1 MPAGGT
7 WTVQNKQ
14 RPGAYINF
22 VSAPKPVGGI
32 GDRGVMTACL
42 PMTWGPDGQLITLY
56 GEDLLNGKSL
66 AKVGCT
72 AVDTDESL
80 PYRLALTGSYKALLF
95 RADTGGTKA
104 TNVISVGVLTAN
116 AKHTGTTG
124 NSVSVVITADKPT
137 TGQYTVDILFK
148 LIQQESFVVSALADF
163 SEIESEWVDFV
174 VPSSPSS
181 TDIPVTAGVVLSGG
195 TNGTVTGETTYPA
208 YFAAVNGEQ
217 WQCMAINTS
226 AAVGSQVTAFIKLL
240 RDTRGKKVQAVVY
253 DYTDADYE
261 GIISVN
267 QGFKTAQDTVTVD
280 LFPLYVAGITAGAN
294 VNESNTARIVESAVS
309 ITNPIAEEDIEDALK
324 EGKFLLSYRQDG
336 AVCVEKDINSLHSFT
351 VDKNYAFSKNRVV
364 RCLDNIGN
372 ITALVFNR
380 NYCGKIDNNDVGRNL
395 YKTELI
401 SMMDQLQG
409 IGAVQNFQGT
419 SDITVLPG
427 NDEDSVVVDMLV
439 QPVDSMEKLYMTV
452 NVDAYERR
460 VR

>member
-22 VSAPKPVGGI
+22 VSVPKPVGTI

-42 PMTWGPDGQLITLY
+42 PMTWGPAGQLITLY

-72 AVDTDESL
+72 AFDTDESL
-80 PYRLALTGSYKALLF
+80 PYRLALAGSYKALLF

-104 TNVISVGVLTAN
+104 TNVISTGVLTAN
-116 AKHTGTTG
+116 AKHAGTTG
-124 NSVSVVITADKPT
+124 NGISVVITADKPQE
-137 TGQYTVDILFK
+137 GQYTVYILFK
-148 LIQQESFVVSALADF
+148 LVQQESFVVSELADF
-163 SEIESEWVDFV
+163 SDIESEWVDFI
-174 VPSSPSS
+174 VPASPSS
-181 TDIPVTAGVVLSGG
+181 TEIPVTTGAVLSGG

-208 YFAAVNGEQ
+208 YFSAVDGEQ

-226 AAVGSQVTAFIKLL
+226 AAVGAQVTEFIKLL
-240 RDTRGKKVQAVVY
+240 RDTRGKKVQAVVHNY
-253 DYTDADYE
+253 PAADYE
-261 GIISVN
+261 GIISVD
-267 QGFKTAQDTVTVD
+267 QGFKTAQDSVTVD
-280 LFPLYVAGITAGAN
+280 LFPLYVASITAGAN
-294 VNESNTARIVESAVS
+294 VNESNTARVVQDALS
-309 ITNPIAEEDIEDALK
+309 IINPIAEEDIEDALK
-324 EGKFLLSYRQDG
+324 AGKFLLSYRQDG
-336 AVCVEKDINSLHSFT
+336 VVCVEKDINSLHSFT

-364 RCLDNIGN
+364 RCLDEIGN
-372 ITALVFNR
+372 KTALVFNR
-380 NYCGKIDNNDVGRNL
+380 NYCGKVDNDDVGRNL

-409 IGAVQNFQGT
+409 IGAVQNFEGT

-427 NDEDSVVVDMLV
+427 NDVDSVVVDLLV

-452 NVDAYERR
+452 NVDA
-460 VR
+460 

>member
-22 VSAPKPVGGI
+22 VSVPKPVGSI

-42 PMTWGPDGQLITLY
+42 PMTWGPAGQLITLY

-72 AVDTDESL
+72 AFDTDESL
-80 PYRLALTGSYKALLF
+80 PYRLALAGSYKALLF

-104 TNVISVGVLTAN
+104 TNAIATGVLTAN
-116 AKHTGTTG
+116 AKHAGTTG
-124 NSVSVVITADKPT
+124 NGISVVITADKPQA
-137 TGQYTVDILFK
+137 GQYTVDILFK
-148 LIQQESFVVSALADF
+148 LVQQESFVVSELADF
-163 SEIESEWVDFV
+163 SDIESEWVDFI
-174 VPSSPSS
+174 VPTSPSS
-181 TDIPVTAGVVLSGG
+181 TEIPVTTGAVLSGG

-208 YFAAVNGEQ
+208 YFSAVDGEN

-226 AAVGSQVTAFIKLL
+226 AAVGAKVTEFIKLL

-253 DYTDADYE
+253 NYPEADYE
-261 GIISVN
+261 GIISVD
-267 QGFKTAQDTVTVD
+267 QGFKTAQDSVTVD
-280 LFPLYVAGITAGAN
+280 LFPLYVASITAGAN
-294 VNESNTARIVESAVS
+294 VNESNTARVVQDALS
-309 ITNPIAEEDIEDALK
+309 IINPIAEEDIEDALK
-324 EGKFLLSYRQDG
+324 AGKFLLSYRQDG
-336 AVCVEKDINSLHSFT
+336 VVCVEKDINSLHSFT

-364 RCLDNIGN
+364 RCLDEIGN
-372 ITALVFNR
+372 TTALVFNR
-380 NYCGKIDNNDVGRNL
+380 NYCGKVDNNDVGRNL

-401 SMMDQLQG
+401 SMMDQLQA
-409 IGAVQNFQGT
+409 IGAVQNFTGT

-427 NDEDSVVVDMLV
+427 NDVDSVVVDLLV

-452 NVDAYERR
+452 NVDA
-460 VR
+460 

>member
-22 VSAPKPVGGI
+22 VSVPKPVGSI

-42 PMTWGPDGQLITLY
+42 PMTWGPAGQLITLY

-72 AVDTDESL
+72 AFDTEESL

-104 TNVISVGVLTAN
+104 TNVISTGVLTAN
-116 AKHTGTTG
+116 AKHAGTTG

-148 LIQQESFVVSALADF
+148 LVQQESFVVSALADF
-163 SEIESEWVDFV
+163 SDIESEWVDFV
-174 VPSSPSS
+174 VPESPSS
-181 TDIPVTAGVVLSGG
+181 TDIPVTAGVVLAEG
-195 TNGTVTGETTYPA
+195 TNGTVTGETTYPN
-208 YFAAVNGEQ
+208 YFAAVDGEQ

-226 AAVGSQVTAFIKLL
+226 EAVGSQVTEFIKLL
-240 RDTRGKKVQAVVY
+240 RGTRGKKVQAVVY
-253 DYTDADYE
+253 DYTNADYE

-280 LFPLYVAGITAGAN
+280 LFPLYVASITAGAN
-294 VNESNTARIVESAVS
+294 VNESNTARIVESAVT

-364 RCLDNIGN
+364 RCLDEIGN

-380 NYCGKIDNNDVGRNL
+380 NYCGKVDNNDVGRNL

-409 IGAVQNFQGT
+409 IGAVRNFQGT

-427 NDEDSVVVDMLV
+427 NDVDSVVVDMLV

-452 NVDAYERR
+452 NVDA
-460 VR
+460 

>member
-22 VSAPKPVGGI
+22 VAAPKPLDSI

-42 PMTWGPDGQLITLY
+42 PMTWGPSGQLITLY

-72 AVDTDESL
+72 ALDTEESL

-116 AKHTGTTG
+116 AKHAGTTG
-124 NSVSVVITADKPT
+124 NSISVVITADKPT

-181 TDIPVTAGVVLSGG
+181 TDIPVTAGTVLSNG

-208 YFAAVNGEQ
+208 YFTAVNGEQ

-240 RDTRGKKVQAVVY
+240 RDIRGKKVQAVVY

-280 LFPLYVAGITAGAN
+280 LFPLYVASITAGAN

-309 ITNPIAEEDIEDALK
+309 ITNPVAEEDIEDALK

-351 VDKNYAFSKNRVV
+351 VDKNHAFSKNRVV
-364 RCLDNIGN
+364 RCLDEIGN
-372 ITALVFNR
+372 TTALVFNR
-380 NYCGKIDNNDVGRNL
+380 NYCGKVDNNDVGRNL

-427 NDEDSVVVDMLV
+427 NDVDSVVVDMLV

-452 NVDAYERR
+452 NVDA
-460 VR
+460 

>member
-163 SEIESEWVDFV
+163 SEIESEWVNFV

-280 LFPLYVAGITAGAN
+280 LFPLYVASITAGAN

-380 NYCGKIDNNDVGRNL
+380 NYCGKVDSTDVGRNL

-427 NDEDSVVVDMLV
+427 KDEDSVVVDILV

-452 NVDAYERR
+452 NVDA
-460 VR
+460 

>member
-22 VSAPKPVGGI
+22 VAAPKPLDSV

-42 PMTWGPDGQLITLY
+42 PMTWGPSGQLITLY

-104 TNVISVGVLTAN
+104 TNVISPGVLTAN

-163 SEIESEWVDFV
+163 SDIESEWVDFV
-174 VPSSPSS
+174 VPASPSS
-181 TDIPVTAGVVLSGG
+181 TDVPVTAGVVLADG

-240 RDTRGKKVQAVVY
+240 RDTRGKKVQAVIY

-280 LFPLYVAGITAGAN
+280 LFPLYVASITAGAN

-309 ITNPIAEEDIEDALK
+309 ITNPVAEEDIEEALK

-364 RCLDNIGN
+364 RCLDYIGN
-372 ITALVFNR
+372 TTALVFNR
-380 NYCGKIDNNDVGRNL
+380 NYCGKVDSNDVGRNL

-401 SMMDQLQG
+401 SMMDRLRG

-427 NDEDSVVVDMLV
+427 NGVESVVVDMLV

-452 NVDAYERR
+452 NVDA
-460 VR
+460 

>member
-22 VSAPKPVGGI
+22 VSVPKPVGTI

-42 PMTWGPDGQLITLY
+42 PMTWGPAGQLITLY

-72 AVDTDESL
+72 AFDTDESL
-80 PYRLALTGSYKALLF
+80 PYRLALAGSYKALLF

-104 TNVISVGVLTAN
+104 TNVISMGVLTAN
-116 AKHTGTTG
+116 AKYAGSTG
-124 NSVSVVITADKPT
+124 NGISVVITADRPQE
-137 TGQYTVDILFK
+137 GQYTVDILFK
-148 LIQQESFVVSALADF
+148 LVQQESFVVSELADF
-163 SEIESEWVDFV
+163 NDIESDWVDFIV
-174 VPSSPSS
+174 STSPSS
-181 TDIPVTAGVVLSGG
+181 TEIPVTTGAVLSGG

-208 YFAAVNGEQ
+208 YFSAVDGEQ

-226 AAVGSQVTAFIKLL
+226 EAVGAQVTEFIKLL

-253 DYTDADYE
+253 NYPEADYE
-261 GIISVN
+261 GIISVD
-267 QGFKTAQDTVTVD
+267 QGFKTAQDSVTVD
-280 LFPLYVAGITAGAN
+280 LFPLYVASITAGAN
-294 VNESNTARIVESAVS
+294 VNESNTARVVQDALS
-309 ITNPIAEEDIEDALK
+309 IINPIAEEDIEDALK
-324 EGKFLLSYRQDG
+324 AGKFLLSYRQDG
-336 AVCVEKDINSLHSFT
+336 AVCVEKDINSLHTFT
-351 VDKNYAFSKNRVV
+351 VDKGYAFSKNRVV
-364 RCLDNIGN
+364 RCLDEIGN
-372 ITALVFNR
+372 TTALVFNR
-380 NYCGKIDNNDVGRNL
+380 NYCGKVDNNDVGRNL

-409 IGAVQNFQGT
+409 IGAVQNFEGT

-427 NDEDSVVVDMLV
+427 NDVDSVVVDLLV

-452 NVDAYERR
+452 NVDA
-460 VR
+460 